1 MNKTQNSKENKTLQM
16 VKELVKELK
25 AECRENKAEFRQ
37 LVKDGCLFDAIHLES
52 VNGCLDYVID
62 QLKNIV
68 AASKTKP

>member
-25 AECRENKAEFRQ
+25 AERRENKTEFKQ

-52 VNGCLDYVID
+52 VNTCLDYVIN
-62 QLKNIV
+62 QLEDVVASSKN
-68 AASKTKP
+68 K